1 MEMTWLWLAFGGV
14 VVVLMALDLGVFHRK
29 AHAVGFRE
37 SLAWTG
43 VWMALA
49 LALAAFVHFERG
61 GEIARAYV
69 ACYLTEYALSVDNL
83 FVFVVLFRFFAIE
96 PASQHRVLFW
106 GILGALAMRAVFIF
120 LGVELV
126 ERFHWT
132 TYVLG
137 AFLVLT
143 GLKLAFASE
152 RQVEPEKNPVMRFS
166 RRFLRVTTGFEG
178 TKFFVRRDGVLFATP
193 LFLCLLV
200 VETTDVLFA
209 VDSVPAGLGIVDTIA
224 DLADKRFVLYSS
236 NVMAICGLRS
246 LYFAVAGLMGLFRF
260 LQHGLAVILV
270 FVGVKMLIAQWYK
283 IPVTWALGAVVGILA
298 VSVALSAVFRQ
309 REVAGKGE

>member
-1 MEMTWLWLAFGGV
+1 
-14 VVVLMALDLGVFHRK
+14 
-29 AHAVGFRE
+29 
-37 SLAWTG
+37 
-43 VWMALA
+43 
-49 LALAAFVHFERG
+49 
-61 GEIARAYV
+61 
-69 ACYLTEYALSVDNL
+69 
-83 FVFVVLFRFFAIE
+83 
-96 PASQHRVLFW
+96 VLFW

-178 TKFFVRRDGVLFATP
+178 TRFFVRRDGVLFATP

-209 VDSVPAGLGIVDTIA
+209 VDSVPAGLGIVDTIT
-224 DLADKRFVLYSS
+224 DPADKRFVLYSS

-270 FVGVKMLIAQWYK
+270 FVGVKMLIADWYK
-283 IPVTWALGAVVGILA
+283 VPITWALGAVVGILA
-298 VSVALSAVFRQ
+298 ASVALSVVFRG
-309 REVAGKGE
+309 REGAGEGE